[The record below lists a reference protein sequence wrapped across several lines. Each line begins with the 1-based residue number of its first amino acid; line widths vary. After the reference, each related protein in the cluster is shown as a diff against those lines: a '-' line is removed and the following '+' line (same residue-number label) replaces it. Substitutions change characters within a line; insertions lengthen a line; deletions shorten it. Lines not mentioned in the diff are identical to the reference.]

1 MVTIYRAPR
10 ASQRRGCAGGFARA
24 MMPALSMTAR
34 LGILDWGIGGL
45 DLYRRLRAAG
55 SRRDVVYWSD
65 AGAPPYGTLPG
76 PALADRVATVIER
89 LAELGCGQVVVA
101 CNAAST
107 VLPDAEL
114 RRRAAARG
122 CEVLGVIEP
131 AIAAVRRLALPSVA
145 VIGGRRTI
153 ESRAYAEP
161 LEAAGVRVAQRVA
174 QPLSALVERGL
185 TDGPEVHAC
194 LREVLGP
201 LRDAEHLVVACT
213 HYVAALPAIRSWLP
227 RLRTVVDPAEETLA
241 VVRAGGGLHGGEGRE
256 RFVTTGS
263 VEDTRRAARL
273 AFDVHLTVIEPVAAP
288 FEPPIDRF
296 LGSGA

>member
-1 MVTIYRAPR
+1 MAVGMST
-10 ASQRRGCAGGFARA
+10 
-24 MMPALSMTAR
+24 R

-45 DLYRRLRAAG
+45 DLYRRLRATG
-55 SRRDVVYWSD
+55 SRRDVLYWSD

-76 PALADRVATVIER
+76 PVLTERVATVIER
-89 LAELGCGQVVVA
+89 LADDGCAQVVVA

-107 VLPDAEL
+107 VLSDAAL
-114 RRRAAARG
+114 AHRVAARG
-122 CEVLGVIEP
+122 CEVVGVIAP
-131 AIAAVRRLALPSVA
+131 AIAAVRRRALPEVA

-174 QPLSALVERGL
+174 QPLSALIERGL
-185 TDGPEVHAC
+185 TDGPEVQAC

-227 RLRTVVDPAEETLA
+227 QLRSVVDPAEETLEW
-241 VVRAGGGLHGGEGRE
+241 VRARWGLHGGEGRE

-263 VEDTRRAARL
+263 ADATQQAARL
-273 AFDVHLTVIEPVAAP
+273 AFGLSIAFARVPATA
-288 FEPPIDRF
+288 
-296 LGSGA
+296 